1 MTIDV
6 GSTINGS
13 VVKIADY
20 GAIVRLDGG
29 KTGLVHISEI
39 AEAYVRN
46 VRDYLS
52 ENDQVRVKVLGINK
66 KGRYELSIKQSDGV
80 HAPKA
85 GEQQL
90 ARVTDVARTPSRQTW
105 PIDLAPDARPPSF
118 EDKLSRFMKD
128 SEQRQHDLKRN
139 IDTKRGRR

>member
-6 GSTINGS
+6 GGTISGT

-39 AEAYVRN
+39 AEAYVRD

-52 ENDQVRVKVLGINK
+52 ENDQVRVKVVGINN
-66 KGRYELSIKQSDGV
+66 KGRYELSIKQCDGAN
-80 HAPKA
+80 APIS
-85 GEQQL
+85 EQQPSP
-90 ARVTDVARTPSRQTW
+90 AVDVARAGFRGSGPTGAAT
-105 PIDLAPDARPPSF
+105 DVRPASF
-118 EDKLSRFMKD
+118 EDRLSRFMKD
-128 SEQRQHDLKRN
+128 SEQHQHDLKRN
-139 IDTKRGRR
+139 MEAKRGRR

>member
-6 GSTINGS
+6 GSTISGT

-39 AEAYVRN
+39 AEAYVRD

-52 ENDQVRVKVLGINK
+52 ENDQVRVKVVGINN
-66 KGRYELSIKQSDGV
+66 KGRYELSMKQCDGV
-80 HAPKA
+80 K
-85 GEQQL
+85 
-90 ARVTDVARTPSRQTW
+90 ARTDQRQQ
-105 PIDLAPDARPPSF
+105 PAPVTEFARAGSGRGESTGIATDAEPASF
-118 EDKLSRFMKD
+118 EDRLSRFMKD
-128 SEQRQHDLKRN
+128 SEQHQHDLKRN
-139 IDTKRGRR
+139 MEAKRGRR